1 MAEEQVIL
9 VDADDR
15 EIGAMGKLAAH
26 VNGGIRHRA
35 FSVFIVDSRG
45 RWLLQRRAEGKY
57 HFPGLWTNACCSHP
71 RPGEGTE
78 EAAHRRLREEL
89 GFDCPLQERFHFEYQ
104 AASEAEG
111 LTEHEIDHVFTGRH
125 DGEIHPVAEEVG
137 AVRWLEPAV
146 LMQELKEQP
155 ESFTPWFKL
164 AAERVE
170 SVLRSD
176 RSVRSVRSVGRDGLE
191 GM

>member
-26 VNGGIRHRA
+26 ENGGVRHRA

-45 RWLLQRRAEGKY
+45 RWLLQRRAAGKY

-78 EAAHRRLREEL
+78 AAAHRRLREEL
-89 GFDCPLQERFHFEYQ
+89 GFDCPLSERFRFEYK
-104 AASEAEG
+104 ATSEAEG
-111 LTEHEIDHVFTGRH
+111 LTEHELDHVFTGVH
-125 DGEIHPVAEEVG
+125 GGEIHPDPDEVG
-137 AVRWLEPAV
+137 GVRWVEPAA
-146 LMQELKEQP
+146 LETELREHP
-155 ESFTPWFKL
+155 EIFTPWFKL
-164 AAERVE
+164 ARERV
-170 SVLRSD
+170 RD
-176 RSVRSVRSVGRDGLE
+176 VR
-191 GM
+191 